1 MSDFVNGFW
10 SVYVALI
17 TLVSVIGCGV
27 FLWLQGKAKATGAQ
41 AGGQVQTMGHVWDE
55 NLEEYNNPLPRWWSW
70 LFYITVL
77 FALGY
82 LAVYPGLGTYKG
94 AFGWSSTGQYE
105 GEMQQAEAKYAPIF
119 AKFAQQDIKA
129 VAADPE
135 ARQMGE
141 RLFLT
146 YCAQCH
152 GSDARGARG
161 FPNLADRDWLWGG
174 EPEQIKTSIL
184 EGRQGVMPPHAQLG
198 AETVK
203 DLAHYVRSLSGLT
216 ADSMRVGHGK
226 EAFTSAGCIG
236 CHGPDAKGMAAV
248 GAPNLTDSI
257 WLYGA
262 SEATLIETISKGRS
276 NKMPAHKEFLGE
288 AKSHLLAA
296 YVFGLSQGG
305 TELKPKR

>member
-10 SVYVALI
+10 SVYVTLL
-17 TLVSVIGCGV
+17 TLVSVVGCGV
-27 FLWLQGKAKATGAQ
+27 FLWVQSKAKATAASSGE
-41 AGGQVQTMGHVWDE
+41 VKTMGHVWDGD
-55 NLEEYNNPLPRWWSW
+55 LAEYNNPLPRWWSW
-70 LFYITVL
+70 LFYITVA

-82 LAVYPGLGTYKG
+82 LAVYPGLGSYQG
-94 AFGWSSTGQYE
+94 AFGWSSRGEYD
-105 GEMQQAEAKYAPIF
+105 GEMKQAEAKYAPIF
-119 AKFAQQDIKA
+119 ARFQQQDIKA

-135 ARQMGE
+135 AKKMGE

-161 FPNLADRDWLWGG
+161 FPNLADKDWLWGG

-203 DLAHYVRSLSGLT
+203 DLAHYVRSLSPDKL
-216 ADSMRVGHGK
+216 AHDSARAARGK
-226 EAFTSAGCIG
+226 EAFATVGCAG
-236 CHGPDAKGMAAV
+236 CHGPDAKGMQAM
-248 GAPNLTDSI
+248 GAPNLTDST
-257 WLYGA
+257 WLYGS
-262 SEATLIETISKGRS
+262 SEATIIETVGKGRS
-276 NKMPAHKEFLGE
+276 NKMPAHKAFLGE

-296 YVFGLSQGG
+296 YVFGLSQGETG
-305 TELKPKR
+305 KQ

>member
-10 SVYVALI
+10 SVYVTLL
-17 TLVSVIGCGV
+17 TLVSVVGCGV
-27 FLWLQGKAKATGAQ
+27 FLWVQSKAKATALS
-41 AGGQVQTMGHVWDE
+41 ADQVKTMGHVWDGD
-55 NLEEYNNPLPRWWSW
+55 LEEYNNPLPRWWSW
-70 LFYITVL
+70 LFYITVA

-82 LAVYPGLGTYKG
+82 LAVYPGLGSYQG
-94 AFGWSSTGQYE
+94 AFGWSSRGEYD
-105 GEMQQAEAKYAPIF
+105 GEMKQAEAKYAPIF
-119 AKFAQQDIKA
+119 ARFQQQDIQA

-135 ARQMGE
+135 AKKMGE

-161 FPNLADRDWLWGG
+161 FPNLADKDWLWGG

-203 DLAHYVRSLSGLT
+203 DLAHYVRSLSPDKL
-216 ADSMRVGHGK
+216 AHDSARAARGK
-226 EAFTSAGCIG
+226 EAFATVGCAG
-236 CHGPDAKGMAAV
+236 CHGPDAKGMQAM
-248 GAPNLTDSI
+248 GAPNLTDST
-257 WLYGA
+257 WLYGS
-262 SEATLIETISKGRS
+262 SEATIIETVGKGRS
-276 NKMPAHKEFLGE
+276 NKMPAHKAFLGE

-296 YVFGLSQGG
+296 YVFGLSQGETG
-305 TELKPKR
+305 KQ

>member
-10 SVYVALI
+10 SVYVTLL
-17 TLVSVIGCGV
+17 TLVSVVGCGV
-27 FLWLQGKAKATGAQ
+27 FLWVQSKAKATALS
-41 AGGQVQTMGHVWDE
+41 ADQVKTMGHVWDGD
-55 NLEEYNNPLPRWWSW
+55 LEEYNNPLPRWWSW
-70 LFYITVL
+70 LFYITVA

-82 LAVYPGLGTYKG
+82 LAVYPGLGSYQG
-94 AFGWSSTGQYE
+94 AFGWSSRGEYD
-105 GEMQQAEAKYAPIF
+105 GEMKQAEAKYAPIF
-119 AKFAQQDIKA
+119 ARFQQQDIQA

-135 ARQMGE
+135 AKKMGE

-161 FPNLADRDWLWGG
+161 FPNLADKDWLWGG

-203 DLAHYVRSLSGLT
+203 DLAHYVRSLSPDKL
-216 ADSMRVGHGK
+216 AHDAARAARGK
-226 EAFTSAGCIG
+226 EAFATVGCAG
-236 CHGPDAKGMAAV
+236 CHGPDAKGLQAM
-248 GAPNLTDSI
+248 GAPNLTDST
-257 WLYGA
+257 WLYGS
-262 SEATLIETISKGRS
+262 SEATIIETVGKGRS
-276 NKMPAHKEFLGE
+276 NKMPAHKAFLGE

-296 YVFGLSQGG
+296 YVFGLSQGETG
-305 TELKPKR
+305 KQ

>member
-10 SVYVALI
+10 SVYVTLL
-17 TLVSVIGCGV
+17 TLVSVVGCGV
-27 FLWLQGKAKATGAQ
+27 FLWVQSKAKVTALSAD
-41 AGGQVQTMGHVWDE
+41 QVKTMGHVWDGD
-55 NLEEYNNPLPRWWSW
+55 LEEYNNPLPRWWSW
-70 LFYITVL
+70 LFYITVA

-82 LAVYPGLGTYKG
+82 LAVYPGLGSYQG
-94 AFGWSSTGQYE
+94 AFGWSSRGEYD
-105 GEMQQAEAKYAPIF
+105 GEMKQAEAKYAPIF
-119 AKFAQQDIKA
+119 ARFQQQDIQA

-135 ARQMGE
+135 AKKMGE

-161 FPNLADRDWLWGG
+161 FPNLADKDWLWGG

-203 DLAHYVRSLSGLT
+203 DLAHYVRSLSPDKL
-216 ADSMRVGHGK
+216 AHDAARAARGK
-226 EAFTSAGCIG
+226 EAFATVGCAG
-236 CHGPDAKGMAAV
+236 CHGPDAKGLQAM
-248 GAPNLTDSI
+248 GAPNLTDST
-257 WLYGA
+257 WLYGS
-262 SEATLIETISKGRS
+262 SEATIIETVGKGRS
-276 NKMPAHKEFLGE
+276 NKMPAHKAFLGE

-296 YVFGLSQGG
+296 YVLGLSQGETG
-305 TELKPKR
+305 KQ

>member
-10 SVYVALI
+10 SVYVTLL
-17 TLVSVIGCGV
+17 TLVSVVGCGV
-27 FLWLQGKAKATGAQ
+27 FLWVQSKAKATAASSGE
-41 AGGQVQTMGHVWDE
+41 VKTMGHVWDGD
-55 NLEEYNNPLPRWWSW
+55 LAEYNNPLPRWWSW
-70 LFYITVL
+70 LFYITVA

-82 LAVYPGLGTYKG
+82 LAVYPGLGSYQG
-94 AFGWSSTGQYE
+94 AFGWSSRGEYD
-105 GEMQQAEAKYAPIF
+105 GEMKQAEAKYAPIF
-119 AKFAQQDIKA
+119 ARFQQQDIKA

-135 ARQMGE
+135 AKKMGE

-161 FPNLADRDWLWGG
+161 FPNLADKDWLWGG

-203 DLAHYVRSLSGLT
+203 DLAHYVRSLSPDKL
-216 ADSMRVGHGK
+216 AHDAARAARGK
-226 EAFTSAGCIG
+226 EAFATVGCAG
-236 CHGPDAKGMAAV
+236 CHGPDAKGLQAM
-248 GAPNLTDSI
+248 GAPNLTDST
-257 WLYGA
+257 WLYGS
-262 SEATLIETISKGRS
+262 SEATIIETVGKGRS
-276 NKMPAHKEFLGE
+276 NKMPAHKAFLGE

-296 YVFGLSQGG
+296 YVFGLSQGETG
-305 TELKPKR
+305 KQ

>member
-10 SVYVALI
+10 SVYVTLL
-17 TLVSVIGCGV
+17 TLVSVVGCGV
-27 FLWLQGKAKATGAQ
+27 LLWVQSKAKATALS
-41 AGGQVQTMGHVWDE
+41 ADQVKTMGHVWDGD
-55 NLEEYNNPLPRWWSW
+55 LEEYNNPLPRWWSW
-70 LFYITVL
+70 LFYITVA

-82 LAVYPGLGTYKG
+82 LAVYPGLGSYQG
-94 AFGWSSTGQYE
+94 AFGWSSRGEYD
-105 GEMQQAEAKYAPIF
+105 GEMKQAEAKYAPIF
-119 AKFAQQDIKA
+119 ARFQQQDIQA

-135 ARQMGE
+135 AKKMGE

-161 FPNLADRDWLWGG
+161 FPNLADKDWLWGG

-203 DLAHYVRSLSGLT
+203 DLAHYVRSLSPDKL
-216 ADSMRVGHGK
+216 AHDSARAARGK
-226 EAFTSAGCIG
+226 EAFATVGCAG
-236 CHGPDAKGMAAV
+236 CHGPDAKGMQAM
-248 GAPNLTDSI
+248 GAPNLTDST
-257 WLYGA
+257 WLYGS
-262 SEATLIETISKGRS
+262 SEATIIETVGKGRS
-276 NKMPAHKEFLGE
+276 NKMPAHKAFLGE

-296 YVFGLSQGG
+296 YVLGLSQGETG
-305 TELKPKR
+305 KQ

>member
-10 SVYVALI
+10 SVYVTLL
-17 TLVSVIGCGV
+17 TLVSVVGCGV
-27 FLWLQGKAKATGAQ
+27 FLWVQSKAKATALS
-41 AGGQVQTMGHVWDE
+41 ADQVKTMGHVWDGD
-55 NLEEYNNPLPRWWSW
+55 LEEYNNPLPRWWSW
-70 LFYITVL
+70 LFYITVA

-82 LAVYPGLGTYKG
+82 LAVYPGLGSYQG
-94 AFGWSSTGQYE
+94 AFGWSSRGEYD
-105 GEMQQAEAKYAPIF
+105 GEMKQAEAKYAPIF
-119 AKFAQQDIKA
+119 ARFQQQDIKA

-135 ARQMGE
+135 AKKMGE

-161 FPNLADRDWLWGG
+161 FPNLADKDWLWGG

-203 DLAHYVRSLSGLT
+203 DLAHYVRSLSPDKL
-216 ADSMRVGHGK
+216 AHDAARAARGK
-226 EAFTSAGCIG
+226 EAFATVGCAG
-236 CHGPDAKGMAAV
+236 CHGPDAKGLQAM
-248 GAPNLTDSI
+248 GAPNLTDST
-257 WLYGA
+257 WLYGS
-262 SEATLIETISKGRS
+262 SEATIIETVGKGRS
-276 NKMPAHKEFLGE
+276 NKMPAHKAFLGE

-296 YVFGLSQGG
+296 YVFGLSQGETG
-305 TELKPKR
+305 KQ

>member
-10 SVYVALI
+10 SVYVTLL
-17 TLVSVIGCGV
+17 TLVSVVGCGV
-27 FLWLQGKAKATGAQ
+27 FLWVQSKAKATALS
-41 AGGQVQTMGHVWDE
+41 ADQVKTMGHVWDGD
-55 NLEEYNNPLPRWWSW
+55 LEEYNNPLPRWWSW
-70 LFYITVL
+70 LFYITVA

-82 LAVYPGLGTYKG
+82 LAVYPGLGSYQG
-94 AFGWSSTGQYE
+94 AFGWSSRGEYD
-105 GEMQQAEAKYAPIF
+105 GEMKQAEAKYAPIF
-119 AKFAQQDIKA
+119 ARFQQQDIKA

-135 ARQMGE
+135 AKKMGE

-161 FPNLADRDWLWGG
+161 FPNLADKDWLWGG

-203 DLAHYVRSLSGLT
+203 DLAHYVRSLSPDKL
-216 ADSMRVGHGK
+216 AHDAARAARGK
-226 EAFTSAGCIG
+226 EAFATVGCAG
-236 CHGPDAKGMAAV
+236 CHGPDAKGMQAM
-248 GAPNLTDSI
+248 GAPNLTDST
-257 WLYGA
+257 WLYGS
-262 SEATLIETISKGRS
+262 SEATIIETVGKGRS
-276 NKMPAHKEFLGE
+276 NKMPAHKAFLGE

-296 YVFGLSQGG
+296 YVFGLSQGETG
-305 TELKPKR
+305 KQ

>member
-27 FLWLQGKAKATGAQ
+27 FLWMQSKSKATAATGE
-41 AGGQVQTMGHVWDE
+41 VKTMGHVWDE
-55 NLEEYNNPLPRWWSW
+55 DLEEYNNPLPRWWSW
-70 LFYITVL
+70 LFYITII
-77 FALGY
+77 FGLGY
-82 LAVYPGLGTYKG
+82 LAAYPGLGSYQG
-94 AFGWSSTGQYE
+94 VFGWSSKGEYE
-105 GEMQQAEAKYAPIF
+105 AEMQQAEAKYAPIF

-135 ARQMGE
+135 AKQMGE

-146 YCAQCH
+146 YCSQCH
-152 GSDARGARG
+152 GSDARGAKG
-161 FPNLADRDWLWGG
+161 FPNLADNDWQWGG
-174 EPEQIKTSIL
+174 EAEQIKTSIL
-184 EGRQGVMPPHAQLG
+184 EGRQGVMPPHARLG
-198 AETVK
+198 AEAVK

-216 ADSMRVGHGK
+216 ADSVRVTRGK
-226 EAFTSAGCIG
+226 EAFQSAGCIG

-248 GAPNLTDSI
+248 GSPNLTDQI
-257 WLYGA
+257 WLYGS
-262 SEATLIETISKGRS
+262 SEATLIETIGKGRT

-305 TELKPKR
+305 TAQK

>member
-10 SVYVALI
+10 SVYVTLL
-17 TLVSVIGCGV
+17 TLVSVVGCGV
-27 FLWLQGKAKATGAQ
+27 LLWVQSKAKATALS
-41 AGGQVQTMGHVWDE
+41 ADQVKTMGHVWDGD
-55 NLEEYNNPLPRWWSW
+55 LEEYNNPLPRWWSW
-70 LFYITVL
+70 LFYITVA

-82 LAVYPGLGTYKG
+82 LAVYPGLGSYQG
-94 AFGWSSTGQYE
+94 AFGWSSRGEYD
-105 GEMQQAEAKYAPIF
+105 GEMKQAEAKYAPIF
-119 AKFAQQDIKA
+119 ARFQQQDIQA

-135 ARQMGE
+135 AKKMGE

-161 FPNLADRDWLWGG
+161 FPNLADKDWLWGG

-203 DLAHYVRSLSGLT
+203 DLAHYVRSLSPDKL
-216 ADSMRVGHGK
+216 AHDSARAARGK
-226 EAFTSAGCIG
+226 EAFATVGCAG
-236 CHGPDAKGMAAV
+236 CHGPDAKGMQAM
-248 GAPNLTDSI
+248 GAPNLTDST
-257 WLYGA
+257 WLYGS
-262 SEATLIETISKGRS
+262 SEATIIETVGKGRS
-276 NKMPAHKEFLGE
+276 NKMPAHKAFLGE

-296 YVFGLSQGG
+296 YVFGLSQGETG
-305 TELKPKR
+305 KQ

>member
-10 SVYVALI
+10 SVYVTLL
-17 TLVSVIGCGV
+17 TLVSVVGCGV
-27 FLWLQGKAKATGAQ
+27 FLWVQSKAKATALS
-41 AGGQVQTMGHVWDE
+41 ADQVKTMGHVWDGD
-55 NLEEYNNPLPRWWSW
+55 LEEYNNPLPRWWSW
-70 LFYITVL
+70 LFYITVA

-82 LAVYPGLGTYKG
+82 LAVYPGLGSYQG
-94 AFGWSSTGQYE
+94 AFGWSSRGEYD
-105 GEMQQAEAKYAPIF
+105 GEMKQAEAKYAPIF
-119 AKFAQQDIKA
+119 ARFQQQDIKA

-135 ARQMGE
+135 AKKMGE

-161 FPNLADRDWLWGG
+161 FPNLADKDWLWGG

-203 DLAHYVRSLSGLT
+203 DLAHYVRSLSPDKL
-216 ADSMRVGHGK
+216 AHDSARAARGK
-226 EAFTSAGCIG
+226 EAFATVGCAG
-236 CHGPDAKGMAAV
+236 CHGPDAKGMQAM
-248 GAPNLTDSI
+248 GAPNLTDST
-257 WLYGA
+257 WLYGS
-262 SEATLIETISKGRS
+262 SEATIIETVGKGRS
-276 NKMPAHKEFLGE
+276 NKMPAHKAFLGE

-296 YVFGLSQGG
+296 YVFGLSQGETG
-305 TELKPKR
+305 KQ